1 MVGDTT
7 AQAAGGMAVMLADQP
22 ERMDTEAEMEELD
35 SLADMDGPSDTAGLK
50 DMPLNSRSRIWK
62 LSIDPGTAPPWQ
74 ELLRVPKTAPSL
86 TENEQNLFEWALGA
100 TTPSLARP
108 L

>member
-50 DMPLNSRSRIWK
+50 VY
-62 LSIDPGTAPPWQ
+62 A
-74 ELLRVPKTAPSL
+74 
-86 TENEQNLFEWALGA
+86 TE
-100 TTPSLARP
+100 
-108 L
+108 